1 MSLESISIID
11 IVNKDVKIAEQNQ
24 NIFEISKIMFENNIG
39 SVVIIDSNK
48 SKNPVGIITER
59 DIVRILSSAQL
70 VNLQVPVKE
79 LMSHPI
85 ITLSSKSAVLDAM
98 KLMYERKIRR
108 IIILEGNDFIG
119 IVTEHD
125 LFNTLMKNKNL
136 ITSVIDS
143 NFPIPQKEMYQ
154 EFSHHWFSNSFFK

>member
-1 MSLESISIID
+1 MSLETISIID
-11 IVNKDVKIAEQNQ
+11 IVNKDVKTAEQNQ
-24 NIFEISKIMFENNIG
+24 NIFEISKIMFDNNIG
-39 SVVIIDSNK
+39 SVVIIDSNE
-48 SKNPVGIITER
+48 SKNPVGIITEK
-59 DIVRILSSAQL
+59 DIIRILSSKQI
-70 VNLQVPVKE
+70 VNLQVPIKE

-85 ITLSSKSAVLDAM
+85 ITLSSKSSVLDAM

-108 IIILEGNDFIG
+108 IIVLEGNNFVG

-136 ITSVIDS
+136 ITTVTDS

>member
-1 MSLESISIID
+1 
-11 IVNKDVKIAEQNQ
+11 
-24 NIFEISKIMFENNIG
+24 MFENNIG

-59 DIVRILSSAQL
+59 DIIRILSSAQL

-85 ITLSSKSAVLDAM
+85 ITLSSKSSVLDAM

-143 NFPIPQKEMYQ
+143 NFPIPQKGMYQ
-154 EFSHHWFSNSFFK
+154 EFSHHWFNNSFFK

>member
-1 MSLESISIID
+1 MSLESISILD
-11 IVNKDVKIAEQNQ
+11 IVNKDVKTAEQNQ
-24 NIFEISKIMFENNIG
+24 NIFEISKIMFDNNIG
-39 SVVIIDSNK
+39 SVVIVDSIE

-59 DIVRILSSAQL
+59 DIIRILSSTQL
-70 VNLQVPVKE
+70 VNLQVPIKE
-79 LMSHPI
+79 LMSHPV
-85 ITLSSKSAVLDAM
+85 ITLSSKSSVLDAM

-108 IIILEGNDFIG
+108 VIVLEGNIFVG

-136 ITSVIDS
+136 ITTVVDN

>member
-59 DIVRILSSAQL
+59 DIIRILSSAQL

-85 ITLSSKSAVLDAM
+85 ITLSSKSSVLDAM

>member
-11 IVNKDVKIAEQNQ
+11 IVNKDVKIAEQNK
-24 NIFEISKIMFENNIG
+24 NIFEISKIMFDNNIG

-59 DIVRILSSAQL
+59 DIIRILSSAQL

-85 ITLSSKSAVLDAM
+85 ITLSSKSSVLDAM